1 MRKNSGGPG
10 KPRKLPEVL
19 TEEEQKALLKQPNPR
34 YPTGLRNLCLM
45 RVMLDVGL
53 RASEVLHLT
62 TRDVDW
68 MSGKLFVRQ
77 GKGKKDRVV
86 WLNEDGLELL
96 RRWREKRPTQGE
108 LLFSTLKGGPI
119 RDNYLRAMVK
129 RYAQKAEISKDV
141 HPHMLRHSFAS
152 DLYRES
158 KNIRLV
164 QKALG
169 HADLS
174 TTMIY
179 THVVD
184 EELEEAM
191 KGFRAKK
198 REDMK

>member
-1 MRKNSGGPG
+1 MRKNPGGSR

-96 RRWREKRPTQGE
+96 RRWKEKRPMQGE

-129 RYAQKAEISKDV
+129 RYSQKAEISKDV

-198 REDMK
+198 RGEMK

>member
-1 MRKNSGGPG
+1 MQKGKNGPR
-10 KPRKLPEVL
+10 KPRKLPDIL
-19 TEEEQKALLKQPNPR
+19 TDEEQKALLKQPNPR
-34 YPTGLRNLCLM
+34 YLTGLRNLCLM
-45 RVMLDVGL
+45 RTMLDVGL
-53 RASEVLHLT
+53 RAREALNLT

-68 MSGKLFVRQ
+68 MSGKLFVRL

-86 WLNEDGLELL
+86 WLNEEGLDLL
-96 RRWREKRPTQGE
+96 RKWKTKRPVQGE
-108 LLFSTLKGGPI
+108 LLFCTLKGGPI
-119 RDNYLRAMVK
+119 RDNYLREMVK
-129 RYAQKAEISKDV
+129 RYSQKARIPKHV
-141 HPHMLRHSFAS
+141 HPHTLRHTFAS

-191 KGFRAKK
+191 KGFRSKK
-198 REDMK
+198 QGSRY